1 MPKQLEVS
9 GYPLRDVS
17 SWIPGYNASPSFLAL
32 FVFFRETGYRGVI
45 VTLAQQE
52 DWSSKP

>member
-32 FVFFRETGYRGVI
+32 FGFFRETGYRGVI

>member
-32 FVFFRETGYRGVI
+32 FVFLGRRGIEV
-45 VTLAQQE
+45 LL
-52 DWSSKP
+52 